1 MEEKMKELEQ
11 ISNPIIEFLKRN
23 YNPHTTIIINQDC
36 VKVVT
41 DEINIPV
48 HRFSKF

>member
-1 MEEKMKELEQ
+1 MEEKIKELEQ

-41 DEINIPV
+41 DEMNMPIQ
-48 HRFSKF
+48 K